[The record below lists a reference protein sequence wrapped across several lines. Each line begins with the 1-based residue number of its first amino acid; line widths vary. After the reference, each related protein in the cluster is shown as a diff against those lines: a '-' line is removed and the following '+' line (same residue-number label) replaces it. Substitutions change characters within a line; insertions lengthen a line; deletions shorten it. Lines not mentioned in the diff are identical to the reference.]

1 MQSLVLAAVLSL
13 AAARPQLPAGDRHH
27 NYDHIYS
34 KEGVRCQR
42 TQNNFFFFSKQL
54 TVCPKDPMQFSATAD
69 DQETENLPQV

>member
-54 TVCPKDPMQFSATAD
+54 TQNCPPYHVCKEDKSVVHHIAM
-69 DQETENLPQV
+69 